1 MRVLLDTH
9 TFLWSVTGDALLSG
23 TAREIVADSA
33 NEVLFSAASALEI
46 SLKAARGRLQLP
58 EETEAYVTTRIA
70 AFGFTPLPVSV
81 SHAVRAGALPPI
93 HADPWDRLLTAQAQI
108 EDVAILTKDAMI
120 RRYDVETIW

>member
-9 TFLWSVTGDALLSG
+9 TFLWSVTGDDMLSA
-23 TAREIVADSA
+23 TVREIVADPE

-58 EETEAYVTTRIA
+58 EETETYFTTRIA
-70 AFGFTPLPVSV
+70 AFGFIPLAVTI
-81 SHAVRAGALPPI
+81 SHAARAGALPPI

-108 EDVAILTKDAMI
+108 EGVAVLTKDAMI

>member
-9 TFLWSVTGDALLSG
+9 TFLWSVTGDDMLSA
-23 TAREIVADSA
+23 TVREIVADSA

-46 SLKAARGRLQLP
+46 SLKAAQGRLQLP

-70 AFGFTPLPVSV
+70 AFGFTPLAVSV
-81 SHAVRAGALPPI
+81 SHAIRAGSLPPI

-108 EDVAILTKDAMI
+108 EGIALLTRDAMI